1 MSFFRLLAVA
11 MMLTALPVLAQDAD
25 CPQHYRYT
33 FSWSQ
38 AQSCDFLPRGGTST
52 GTPVTLD
59 PEPHPGWLAL
69 QEPGL
74 SKQEKDRRAI
84 LAMAGPY
91 RTSFE
96 FLETV
101 AYTPDFERGRPYQSW
116 GTEYIYVIE
125 DQPDFVSLQHII
137 VMFVKGQDG
146 QIMGPFVQKH
156 WRQDWQYQ
164 KDSVF
169 AFVGDNAWQ
178 HRPVP
183 AADVSGSWMQSVYQ
197 VDDSPR
203 YESWGRWQHRGNVST
218 WISAETWRP
227 LPRRESSVRDDY
239 DVLVGTNRHTIVPT
253 GWVHEEENY
262 KVRLDGQGEI
272 AGGLPFLAK
281 ELGVNRYERIV
292 DFDFSAGDDYWQ
304 QTSRYWED
312 ARAVWSEL
320 LSAAD
325 QHTIVESANGVP
337 LFAVLFEQAE
347 TLSDDAD
354 YDSEE
359 VRQKIRTALM
369 PYFQ

>member
-1 MSFFRLLAVA
+1 
-11 MMLTALPVLAQDAD
+11 
-25 CPQHYRYT
+25 
-33 FSWSQ
+33 
-38 AQSCDFLPRGGTST
+38 
-52 GTPVTLD
+52 
-59 PEPHPGWLAL
+59 
-69 QEPGL
+69 
-74 SKQEKDRRAI
+74 
-84 LAMAGPY
+84 
-91 RTSFE
+91 
-96 FLETV
+96 
-101 AYTPDFERGRPYQSW
+101 
-116 GTEYIYVIE
+116 
-125 DQPDFVSLQHII
+125 
-137 VMFVKGQDG
+137 
-146 QIMGPFVQKH
+146 
-156 WRQDWQYQ
+156 
-164 KDSVF
+164 
-169 AFVGDNAWQ
+169 
-178 HRPVP
+178 
-183 AADVSGSWMQSVYQ
+183 
-197 VDDSPR
+197 
-203 YESWGRWQHRGNVST
+203 
-218 WISAETWRP
+218 
-227 LPRRESSVRDDY
+227 VRDDY
-239 DVLVGTNRHTIVPT
+239 QVLVGTNRHTIVPS

-320 LSAAD
+320 FSAAD